1 MDAIEKDLTGRKDEI
16 QKEIELLFKANM
28 KMTDWNIPE
37 VDDKK
42 VAEVLLDIMEDKL
55 SQIRADITAGK
66 YDYY

>member
-66 YDYY
+66 YDYC